1 QRGISAERPLV
12 YISSVAY
19 GRQVYLKLETTSKSD
34 EVEAAF
40 ESLIKGV
47 APQTEWKQIL
57 DNTEVKAVILGGDPS
72 VVATFQN
79 STDYVETKV
88 TAYRNGDLLLDHSG
102 AYVAQY
108 YITW

>member
-1 QRGISAERPLV
+1 MFQDTVTVEDLRQRGISAERPLV

-40 ESLIKGV
+40 EALIKGVKV

-57 DNTEVKAVILGGDPS
+57 DNTEVKAVILS
-72 VVATFQN
+72 
-79 STDYVETKV
+79 
-88 TAYRNGDLLLDHSG
+88 
-102 AYVAQY
+102 
-108 YITW
+108 YITAVR